1 MVNHRPHKKQKI
13 RPPLQQPRYGP
24 NDVPDPSLGGNGY
37 PESTRRIADELYNDV
52 GRVYYL
58 QLRNTTIP
66 NLPHPVTVERY
77 QQHINTTGSN
87 IHMRHTGNRRSDGIC
102 GFPLLLL
109 TFYRRAY
116 PKASRY
122 EIIAF
127 LWRSYSSILP
137 TPRIYSLN
145 DITNA
150 ENAMGLIRK
159 KGSTTAHQT
168 FHPRNIAKRL
178 QYWTTRYPT
187 GINDIARVDMIDLD
201 AGGLKL
207 ETANCRYG
215 KYALSR
221 RVRERGNYGHGLNH
235 TLILAISGGP
245 NGRRWRNFGT
255 AGTNIITFD
264 EFIISILDS
273 LPNGT
278 PGN

>member
-24 NDVPDPSLGGNGY
+24 IDLPNPSIGGNGY

-52 GRVYYL
+52 GRVTYL

-77 QQHINTTGSN
+77 QQCINTTGSN
-87 IHMRHTGNRRSDGIC
+87 IHMRHTGNRRSGGIR

-150 ENAMGLIRK
+150 HFPYRQLAVSSLRPH
-159 KGSTTAHQT
+159 S
-168 FHPRNIAKRL
+168 PR
-178 QYWTTRYPT
+178 
-187 GINDIARVDMIDLD
+187 
-201 AGGLKL
+201 
-207 ETANCRYG
+207 
-215 KYALSR
+215 S
-221 RVRERGNYGHGLNH
+221 
-235 TLILAISGGP
+235 
-245 NGRRWRNFGT
+245 
-255 AGTNIITFD
+255 
-264 EFIISILDS
+264 IISTLAMS
-273 LPNGT
+273 LLPVGYLVVQYRNLFAIFLG
-278 PGN
+278 